1 MKRFF
6 NEYGAVVII
15 VIVIAIL
22 LVLVGSI
29 QSADD
34 GVKGTGLAAKVGQV
48 YSDTIDKFKTALNL
62 NNSNSGISSG
72 GTTADVT
79 TPDMTPSGEGIT
91 LVDASTFKRKIGY
104 KTVETISFETSDPS
118 KGTGT
123 SYDVT
128 STQDKQIVAW
138 KNGND
143 VVVKSQ
149 KKILLPR
156 VAESYFSDY
165 EMLKKISFANFSTE
179 QTVNMERMF
188 SSDVL
193 LESLDL
199 SRFDTSQVS
208 SLLFFF
214 SGCSNLKSINLKSF
228 DTSNCYDFTGMF
240 NNCSKLRTLNLSHLK
255 NKENTP
261 IDLALMFSDCT
272 SLTDV
277 DISGLKVSNARVNAD
292 RTFENC
298 YNLITIYCNGFKSYS
313 DTTNMFSNCSP
324 KRNIDELGRPSQNGV
339 FTTK

>member
-72 GTTADVT
+72 GTTTDVT

-91 LVDASTFKRKIGY
+91 LVDASTFKSKIGY
-104 KTVETISFETSDPS
+104 QTVETISFETGDPS

-156 VAESYFSDY
+156 VAEAYFSDY
-165 EMLKKISFANFSTE
+165 KALKNISFANFSTE
-179 QTVNMERMF
+179 QTVNMQYMF
-188 SSDVL
+188 SNDVL

-199 SRFDTSQVS
+199 SRFNTSQVT
-208 SLLFFF
+208 SLNYFF
-214 SGCSNLKSINLKSF
+214 SKCSNLKSINLKSF
-228 DTSNCYDFTGMF
+228 ETSNCNDFSHMF
-240 NNCSKLRTLNLSHLK
+240 EGCSKLRTLNLSHFK
-255 NKENTP
+255 NSESP
-261 IDLALMFSDCT
+261 FLYIESMFKDCN

-277 DISGLKVSNARVNAD
+277 DISNLKNTSRVFAYGA
-292 RTFENC
+292 FQNC
-298 YNLITIYCNGFKSYS
+298 YNLITIYCNGFKSYGS
-313 DTTNMFSNCSP
+313 DTNMLANCSP
-324 KRNIDELGRPSQNGV
+324 KGNIDELGNPSQSGV